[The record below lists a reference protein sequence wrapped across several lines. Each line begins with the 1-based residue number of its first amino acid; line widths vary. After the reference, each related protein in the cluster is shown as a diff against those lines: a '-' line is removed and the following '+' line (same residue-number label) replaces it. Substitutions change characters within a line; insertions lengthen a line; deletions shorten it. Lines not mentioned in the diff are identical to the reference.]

1 MHGKGGFLVGPKTV
15 RIIGVPLDYGADRRG
30 VDMGP
35 SAIRYAGLHEKLRQA
50 GHQVVDLG
58 NLPVPVPESR
68 EVAQTNLK
76 YLDEIVKVSRVL
88 ARAVEKAVEEDAY
101 PLVLGGDHS
110 IAIGTIGGLVRHFQN
125 LGVLWFDAHGD
136 YNTDQTSPS
145 GNIHGMPVATAVGL
159 GHPALQASFHGRF
172 VNPAKIV
179 YVGVRTLDPE
189 EAQALR
195 QSGTTV
201 FSMHEIDRY
210 GMRDVMAKAMDIVTD
225 GTDGVHLSFDID
237 AVDPL
242 YAPGSGTPFSGGLTE
257 REAHL
262 ALELLAESD
271 ILSSMEM
278 VEVNPI
284 LDEHNR
290 TGQLAANLI
299 ASALGHRII

>member
-1 MHGKGGFLVGPKTV
+1 MKLKTI

-35 SAIRYAGLHEKLRQA
+35 SAIRYAGLHEKIRQV
-50 GHQVVDLG
+50 GHQVIDIG

-68 EVAQTNLK
+68 TKTHPHLK
-76 YLDEIVKVSRVL
+76 FADEIVKVSRVL
-88 ARAVEKAVEEDAY
+88 ARAVEKAVDEGQF

-110 IAIGTIGGLVRHFQN
+110 IAIGTMGGLLRKFERVG
-125 LGVLWFDAHGD
+125 LLWFDAHGD
-136 YNTDQTSPS
+136 YNTDETSPS
-145 GNIHGMPVATAVGL
+145 GNVHGMPVATVVGL
-159 GHPALQASFHGRF
+159 GNPVLQVSFPDRF
-172 VNPAKIV
+172 VNPEKIV
-179 YVGVRTLDPE
+179 YVGVRTLDAE
-189 EAQALR
+189 EAKRLR
-195 QSGTTV
+195 ESGATV

-210 GMRDVMAKAMDIVTD
+210 GMRDVMDKAIDIVTD
-225 GTDGVHLSFDID
+225 QTDAVHLSFDID

-242 YAPGSGTPFSGGLTE
+242 YAPGSGTPYSGGLTE

-262 ALELLAESD
+262 AMELLAESD
-271 ILSSMEM
+271 MISSMEM

>member
-1 MHGKGGFLVGPKTV
+1 MESKTV

-50 GHQVVDLG
+50 GHHVTDLG

-68 EVAQTNLK
+68 EASQTNLK
-76 YLDEIVKVSRVL
+76 YVDEIVKVSRVL
-88 ARAVEKAVEEDAY
+88 AHTVEKALEEQTY
-101 PLVLGGDHS
+101 PIVLGGDHS
-110 IAIGTIGGLVRHFQN
+110 IAIGTISGLLRHYKN

-136 YNTDQTSPS
+136 YNTDETSPS
-145 GNIHGMPVATAVGL
+145 GNVHGMPVATAVGL
-159 GHPALQASFHGRF
+159 GHEALKAPFHGHF
-172 VNPAKIV
+172 VDPHNIV
-179 YVGVRTLDPE
+179 YVGVRTLDAS
-189 EAQALR
+189 EAEALR
-195 QSGTTV
+195 HSGTTV

-210 GMRDVMAKAMDIVTD
+210 GMREVMARAMDIVSK

-242 YAPGSGTPFSGGLTE
+242 FAPGSGTPYSGGLTE

-262 ALELLAESD
+262 ALELLAESN
-271 ILSSMEM
+271 IVSSMEM